1 MGASTIVRAPGE
13 FIDAGGHRLHVV
25 TGGDGAP
32 AVLLEAGVAASSVSW
47 ARVQPALAAATRVTA
62 YDRAGLAWSDAPA
75 AAITF
80 DRILRDL
87 DAVLDTRSPGAPA
100 ILVGHSF
107 GSLIVRGY
115 ASRHPGR
122 VAGLVL
128 VDPPMEWISPT
139 PDHVRKMR
147 RARQASGIG
156 AFLARIGVV
165 RAALSLLTG
174 GKPGVPRAF
183 VKVFGPAASSTIERL
198 VGEVRKLPPELHPV
212 VQAHWS
218 QPKCFR
224 AMAGYLG
231 VLEKEAAVIAA
242 AIPPADLPVV
252 VISGNHQ
259 PQAELAAHRQLAA
272 ASPRGRH
279 LVAAKSGHWIL
290 FDEPELIVDAVQ
302 RLVRDL
308 R

>member
-13 FIDAGGHRLHVV
+13 FIEAGGNRLHLVAR
-25 TGGDGAP
+25 GDGSP
-32 AVLLEAGVAASSVSW
+32 PVLLEAGVAASSVSW
-47 ARVQPALAAATRVTA
+47 ARVQPPLARITRAIA

-75 AAITF
+75 LPITF

-87 DAVLDTRSPGAPA
+87 HAVVDARSDGKPA

-115 ASRHPGR
+115 AARHPDC

-139 PDHVRKMR
+139 TEHAWKMR
-147 RARQASGIG
+147 RARQASAIG

-174 GKPGVPRAF
+174 GRPGVPRTF
-183 VKVFGPAASSTIERL
+183 VKIFGSTAASTLERL
-198 VGEVRKLPPELHPV
+198 VGEVRKLPPELYPV
-212 VQAHWS
+212 VQEHWS

-231 VLEKEAAVIAA
+231 VLETEAATIAA
-242 AIPPADLPVV
+242 AIPPTDIPVV
-252 VISGNHQ
+252 VISGRHQ
-259 PQAELAAHRQLAA
+259 PEAELAAHQALAA
-272 ASPRGRH
+272 GSPRGRH
-279 LVAAKSGHWIL
+279 LMAAQSGHWIL
-290 FDEPELIVDAVQ
+290 FDEPELIVDAV
-302 RLVRDL
+302 RDL
-308 R
+308 AGDLA

>member
-1 MGASTIVRAPGE
+1 MRAPGE
-13 FIDAGGHRLHVV
+13 YIDAGGNRLHVLAL
-25 TGGDGAP
+25 GQGSP
-32 AVLLEAGVAASSVSW
+32 PVLFEAGVAASSVSW
-47 ARVQPALAAATRVTA
+47 ARVQPSLARITLAIA
-62 YDRAGLAWSDAPA
+62 YDRAGLAWSDAPVSP
-75 AAITF
+75 ITF

-87 DAVLDTRSPGAPA
+87 DAVLVARAPGERT

-115 ASRHPGR
+115 AAVHPDR
-122 VAGLVL
+122 VLGLVL

-139 PDHVRKMR
+139 AEHARKMR

-174 GKPGVPRAF
+174 GRPGVPRAF
-183 VKVFGPAASSTIERL
+183 VKVFGSAASSTLERL
-198 VGEVRKLPPELHPV
+198 VGEVRKLPPELYPV
-212 VQAHWS
+212 VQEHWS
-218 QPKCFR
+218 QAKCFR

-231 VLEKEAAVIAA
+231 VLERESATIAA
-242 AIPPADLPVV
+242 AVPPAEIPVV

-259 PQAELAAHRQLAA
+259 PRAELAAHRELAA

-279 LVAAKSGHWIL
+279 VVATQSGHWIL
-290 FDEPELIVDAVQ
+290 FDEPELIVEAV
-302 RLVRDL
+302 RTLAREL
-308 R
+308 A